1 MYEEAIA
8 TLRKAM
14 SLSRNEAS
22 LKSELGNAYAAAGKK
37 EAAIQ
42 ILHDLLV
49 QSSRSYVSPYD
60 IAFVYAGLGDKDK
73 LFQWLNK
80 AAEDRSTALAE
91 INVHPRFDK
100 LRKDP
105 RFQDLL
111 RRLGLPET
119 DGGPQS

>member
-1 MYEEAIA
+1 
-8 TLRKAM
+8 
-14 SLSRNEAS
+14 
-22 LKSELGNAYAAAGKK
+22 
-37 EAAIQ
+37 
-42 ILHDLLV
+42 V
-49 QSSRSYVSPYD
+49 QSSRRYVSPYD

-91 INVHPRFDK
+91 IKVHPRFDK

-119 DGGPQS
+119 DRVPQS